1 MSTIGL
7 ISEGITDQI
16 VIEHILYGLLDDEDL
31 SVDPLQPTRDE
42 TDENLAITAGNW
54 VKVFEYCES
63 TQFQQAVENMDFVI
77 IQIDA
82 DIFKKEN
89 LNEKYKVFLQNLS
102 SEEQLEVIKNKLIE
116 LIGHE
121 LVENNG
127 NKIIFAISIDSI
139 ECWLLPIYY
148 SNKPQIASKEVNC
161 LETLNKELI
170 KVENFTID
178 QKNPRYYRKICK
190 PYRKKKELT
199 KLYKLN
205 PNFTAFIEEVKSKI
219 TF

>member
-16 VIEHILYGLLDDEDL
+16 VIEHILDGLLDDEDL
-31 SVDPLQPTRDE
+31 SVEPLQPTRDE

-89 LNEKYKVFLQNLS
+89 LNKKYKVVLQNLS

-121 LVENNG
+121 LVENHG

-161 LETLNKELI
+161 LETLNKELF

-178 QKNPRYYRKICK
+178 KKIRDTTERFVNHTEKRK
-190 PYRKKKELT
+190 
-199 KLYKLN
+199 
-205 PNFTAFIEEVKSKI
+205 S
-219 TF
+219 